1 MLIDANKVL
10 EHLDCDANKVL
21 QHLDC
26 GERHAAPMMLKWFL
40 NLTCRVYDLHQEKEQ
55 GSFTKARSKTMAR
68 TKTGSRS
75 GVEAFNVLM
84 LWRANDVPEFVTSY
98 EAWNLTGGLVGKQ
111 NDSSAMRLIQV
122 AVSYTTKGGSVRDY
136 LSMKASA

>member
-1 MLIDANKVL
+1 
-10 EHLDCDANKVL
+10 
-21 QHLDC
+21 
-26 GERHAAPMMLKWFL
+26 
-40 NLTCRVYDLHQEKEQ
+40 
-55 GSFTKARSKTMAR
+55 MAR

-111 NDSSAMRLIQV
+111 NDSSAMRLIEV
-122 AVSYTTKGGSVRDY
+122 AVSYTIKGGSVRDY
-136 LSMKASA
+136 LSLMVGA